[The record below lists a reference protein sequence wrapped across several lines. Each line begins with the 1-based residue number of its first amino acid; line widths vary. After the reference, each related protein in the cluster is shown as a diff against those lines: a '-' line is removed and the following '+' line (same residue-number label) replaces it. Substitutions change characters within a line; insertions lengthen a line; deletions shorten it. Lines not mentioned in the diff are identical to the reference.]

1 MSFEEKRAWIYAVV
15 AAGVS
20 LVYFA
25 TVLGQVRAAEVTEIA
40 YVRPML
46 TAIGVALAV
55 NVVAHIVAGIA
66 SPGEADRKDERDA
79 DIHRHG
85 RRAGYYVLAAG
96 GVVALGLTLAEY
108 ANFWIAN
115 ALYLAFVL
123 DALASSI
130 TKIVAYR
137 RGF

>member
-1 MSFEEKRAWIYAVV
+1 MSFEEKRAWIYALV
-15 AAGVS
+15 AAGVP

-25 TVLGQVRAAEVTEIA
+25 TVLGQAQAVGVAEVA

-46 TAIGVALAV
+46 TAIGVAVAV
-55 NVVAHIVAGIA
+55 NVVAHIVAGIV

-79 DIHRHG
+79 DIHRYG
-85 RRAGYYVLAAG
+85 QRAGYYVLAAG
-96 GVVALGLTLAEY
+96 AVVALGLTLADYE
-108 ANFWIAN
+108 NFWIAN

-123 DALASSI
+123 DALTSSV

-137 RGF
+137 RGL